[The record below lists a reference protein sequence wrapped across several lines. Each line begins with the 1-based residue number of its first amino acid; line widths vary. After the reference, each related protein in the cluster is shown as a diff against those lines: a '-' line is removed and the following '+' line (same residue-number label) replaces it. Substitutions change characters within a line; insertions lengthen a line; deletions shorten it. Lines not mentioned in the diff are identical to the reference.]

1 MFLPYG
7 DTPNPP
13 GISYVNNLL
22 IAINV
27 GVFLFLTLP
36 LSFSR
41 PDLNDPLLLE
51 YLQALGARGFISAE
65 QVLQRVSAYD
75 LLVFR
80 YGFRPGS
87 ASLVTLF
94 SSMFL
99 HGGWLHLAG
108 NMLFLWIFGDNV
120 EQRLGWHRYLLGY
133 LAAGAVATL
142 FFALFVPDSQIPLV
156 GASGAISGVLGCYFL
171 WFPRNQVKTFVFLF
185 PLLMNTFYLPA
196 RLVLG
201 FYLVLDNLIPFL
213 INGGRASGVAHG
225 AHIGGFLFG
234 LAMAWGFDRWQGVRA
249 IRDGATADSGPP
261 PRATFAGSP
270 AKQDSAPVIVEELQA
285 GRLDRAVQL
294 YLALDSQAERL
305 AVAPEA
311 VLAIGNHLLAQ
322 QRYTQALEVFRRFV
336 AERPASMQID
346 RAYLGAGQ
354 AMLRQPRGQLSARQY
369 FLAAIDTAAS
379 AETARTAREFLRRL
393 DAGESD

>member
-13 GISYVNNLL
+13 GVPYINNLL
-22 IAINV
+22 IAINI

-41 PDLNDPLLLE
+41 PDLNDPLLLD
-51 YLQALGARGFISAE
+51 YLQAMGARGYVSAE
-65 QVLQRVSAYD
+65 QVLKQVSAYD
-75 LLVFR
+75 LVVFR

-87 ASLVTLF
+87 ASLLTLF

-99 HGGWLHLAG
+99 HGGWMHLIG

-120 EQRLGWHRYLLGY
+120 EQRLGRIRYLLGY
-133 LAAGAVATL
+133 LAAGATATL
-142 FFALFVPDSQIPLV
+142 FFALFVPGSQIPLV

-234 LAMAWGFDRWQGVRA
+234 LAMAWGFNRWQGVQA
-249 IRDGATADSGPP
+249 IRQGADVNSGSSDSG
-261 PRATFAGSP
+261 TFAGGQT
-270 AKQDSAPVIVEELQA
+270 KQDPLPTIVGALQA
-285 GRLDRAVQL
+285 GRNDQAAQL
-294 YLALDSQAERL
+294 YLALDNPAERL

-311 VLAIGNHLLAQ
+311 VLAIGDHLLAH
-322 QRYTQALEVFRRFV
+322 QRTTQALEVFRRFV
-336 AERPASMQID
+336 AERPASVQID
-346 RAYLGAGQ
+346 HAYMGAGQ
-354 AMLRQPRGQLSARQY
+354 AMLRQPRGQISARQY
-369 FLAAIDTAAS
+369 FLAALDTATS
-379 AETARTAREFLRRL
+379 AETSRTARECLRRL
-393 DAGESD
+393 DADEAD

>member
-13 GISYVNNLL
+13 GVPYINNLL
-22 IAINV
+22 IAINI

-36 LSFSR
+36 LSVSR
-41 PDLNDPLLLE
+41 PDLNDPLLLD
-51 YLQALGARGFISAE
+51 YLQALGARGYISAE
-65 QVLQRVSAYD
+65 QVLQQVSAYD
-75 LLVFR
+75 LVVFR

-87 ASLVTLF
+87 ASLLTLF

-99 HGGWLHLAG
+99 HGGWMHLVG
-108 NMLFLWIFGDNV
+108 NILFLWIFGDNV
-120 EQRLGWHRYLLGY
+120 EQRLGRIRYLLGY
-133 LAAGAVATL
+133 LAAGAAATL

-234 LAMAWGFDRWQGVRA
+234 LALAWGFNRWQAVQA
-249 IRDGATADSGPP
+249 IRKGAVADTESPARG
-261 PRATFAGSP
+261 TFAESQP
-270 AKQDSAPVIVEELQA
+270 KKDPTSIIVGELQA
-285 GRLDRAVQL
+285 GRYDQAAQL
-294 YLALDSQAERL
+294 YLALDTPAERL
-305 AVAPEA
+305 AVAPET
-311 VLAIGNHLLAQ
+311 VLAIGDHLLAR
-322 QRYTQALEVFRRFV
+322 QRSTQALEVFRRFV

-346 RAYLGAGQ
+346 QAYLGAGQ

-369 FLAAIDTAAS
+369 FLAAIDTATS
-379 AETARTAREFLRRL
+379 AETSRTAREYLRRL

>member
-13 GISYVNNLL
+13 GVPYINNLL
-22 IAINV
+22 IAINI

-41 PDLNDPLLLE
+41 PDLNDPLLLD
-51 YLQALGARGFISAE
+51 YLQALGARGYISAE
-65 QVLQRVSAYD
+65 QVLQQVSAYD
-75 LLVFR
+75 LVVFR

-87 ASLVTLF
+87 ASLLTLF

-99 HGGWLHLAG
+99 HGGWMHLAG

-120 EQRLGWHRYLLGY
+120 EQRLGWIRYLLGY
-133 LAAGAVATL
+133 LAAGAAATL

-234 LAMAWGFDRWQGVRA
+234 LAMAWGLERWQGVQA
-249 IRDGATADSGPP
+249 IRSGAVDSSSSD
-261 PRATFAGSP
+261 RATSDGEQPGQDFSANI
-270 AKQDSAPVIVEELQA
+270 AKALQA
-285 GRLDRAVQL
+285 GRHDHAAQL
-294 YLALDSQAERL
+294 YLALDNQSQRL

-322 QRYTQALEVFRRFV
+322 QRATQALEVFRRFV

-346 RAYLGAGQ
+346 HAYLGAGQ

-369 FLAAIDTAAS
+369 FLAAIDTATT

-393 DAGESD
+393 DTSA

>member
-13 GISYVNNLL
+13 GVAYINNLL
-22 IAINV
+22 IAINI
-27 GVFLFLTLP
+27 GVFLFVALP
-36 LSFSR
+36 LSYSR

-65 QVLQRVSAYD
+65 EGLQKVSAYD
-75 LLVFR
+75 LLLFR

-87 ASLVTLF
+87 PSLLTLF
-94 SSMFL
+94 TSMFL
-99 HGGWLHLAG
+99 HGGWMHLAG

-120 EQRLGWHRYLLGY
+120 EQRLGRIRYLLGY
-133 LAAGAVATL
+133 LLAGVAATL
-142 FFALFVPDSQIPLV
+142 FFALFVPGSHVPLV

-185 PLLMNTFYLPA
+185 PLLLNTFYLPA

-213 INGGRASGVAHG
+213 LYSGRSTGVAHG

-234 LAMAWGFDRWQGVRA
+234 LAMAWGIDRWQGVQAVRKQA
-249 IRDGATADSGPP
+249 ASGSERPVRKVRPQRDAASM
-261 PRATFAGSP
+261 
-270 AKQDSAPVIVEELQA
+270 VLQQVKA
-285 GRLDRAVQL
+285 GRLDQAAKL
-294 YLALDSQAERL
+294 FLALESQAERL

-311 VLAIGNHLLAQ
+311 VLAIGEHLLAGRQ
-322 QRYTQALEVFRRFV
+322 DEQALEVFRRFIV
-336 AERPASMQID
+336 ERPASMHID

-354 AMLRQPRGQLSARQY
+354 AMVRQPRGQLSARHY
-369 FLAAIDTAAS
+369 FLAAIDTARDA
-379 AETARTAREFLRRL
+379 ATTQVAKEFLRRL
-393 DAGESD
+393 DAGELNG